1 MSENFLR
8 GWAKAAGI
16 GLRRD
21 RFRAKSVSYTHLDV
35 YQRQEIKGSDGG
47 LRRCSLSVL
56 LRECPCAGGG
66 ISL

>member
-21 RFRAKSVSYTHLDV
+21 RFRAKCISRPHFFDAGRGRSGAAAKFCT
-35 YQRQEIKGSDGG
+35 I
-47 LRRCSLSVL
+47 
-56 LRECPCAGGG
+56 PC
-66 ISL
+66 IFMK